1 MSFLLSSFLLSQF
14 PPCWASCRS
23 LSLPLHWV
31 FLMFSFH
38 GWSFCRVCLLLCLA
52 SALPWPN
59 SPGCFRQVK
68 SKSWH
73 HICLQNVWFTR
84 FCLATGKIWS
94 NGWTSVIA
102 QFYLANKG
110 KYILKAWGWADPKDE
125 KRRETP
131 AQFWLFFLYVFSLPP
146 EPALCKLG

>member
-23 LSLPLHWV
+23 LSFPLHWV
-31 FLMFSFH
+31 FLMFNFH

-52 SALPWPN
+52 SALPGPS

-73 HICLQNVWFTR
+73 YICLQNVWFTR

-110 KYILKAWGWADPKDE
+110 KYILKAWGWADPKDA

-131 AQFWLFFLYVFSLPP
+131 AQFWLLILYVFSLPP